1 MCNRYRMTE
10 AQAALAAR
18 YGVAASYPP
27 DLTIPPPEL
36 FPKRPA
42 WVVRQE
48 AGAAVLDVMA
58 WGWPRTVPGARGPRE
73 TQVTNVR
80 NLDSPMWRNALA
92 KPGQRCL
99 VPVTSFSEYG
109 PGQKGNLPLY
119 WFDVPSRPIFSFAG
133 IWRPAADGA
142 VFAFLT
148 CEPNSV
154 VAPIHPKAMPLILHE
169 EDEGR
174 WLAGELDGLVAPFP
188 AQLMTVSAPE
198 FAKGSPAG
206 ELL

>member
-1 MCNRYRMTE
+1 MCNRYRMSE

-18 YGVAASYPP
+18 YGVAAEYPP

-42 WVVRQE
+42 WTVRHDD
-48 AGAAVLDVMA
+48 GARILDVMT

-92 KPGQRCL
+92 KPAQRCL

-109 PGQKGNLPLY
+109 PGEKGNLPLY
-119 WFDVPSRPIFSFAG
+119 WFAVPSRPIFSFAG
-133 IWRPAADGA
+133 IWRPAAGGA

-169 EDEGR
+169 EDEER
-174 WLAGELDGLVAPFP
+174 WLIGDLDDLVAPFP

-198 FAKGSPAG
+198 YAKGAPEA
-206 ELL
+206 LL

>member
-1 MCNRYRMTE
+1 MCNRYRMTA
-10 AQAALAAR
+10 AQAELATR
-18 YGVAASYPP
+18 YGVAVPFPP

-36 FPKRPA
+36 FPKRAA
-42 WVVRQE
+42 WVVREE
-48 AGAAVLDVMA
+48 AGQRALDVMT

-80 NLDSPMWRNALA
+80 NLDSPMWRNALS
-92 KPGQRCL
+92 KPAQRCL

-109 PGQKGNLPLY
+109 PGEKGNLPLY

-133 IWRPAADGA
+133 IWRPAASGA

-154 VAPIHPKAMPLILHE
+154 VAPIHPKAMPLILHVE
-169 EDEGR
+169 EESR
-174 WLAGELDGLVAPFP
+174 WLDGDLDEMVAPFP

-198 FAKGSPAG
+198 YAKPTAT
-206 ELL
+206 LL

>member
-1 MCNRYRMTE
+1 MNRNHPTYRMSE

-18 YGVAASYPP
+18 YGVTAEYPP
-27 DLTIPPPEL
+27 DLTIPLPEL
-36 FPKRPA
+36 FPKRAA
-42 WVVRQE
+42 WTVRY
-48 AGAAVLDVMA
+48 AVGERILDVMT

-80 NLDSPMWRNALA
+80 NLESPMWRNALS
-92 KPGQRCL
+92 KPTQRCL

-109 PGQKGNLPLY
+109 PGEKGNLPLY

-133 IWRPAADGA
+133 IWRPAVEGA

-148 CEPNSV
+148 CDPNSV

-169 EDEGR
+169 EDEAR
-174 WLAGELDGLVAPFP
+174 WLNGELNDLVAPLP
-188 AQLMTVSAPE
+188 AQLMTVGAPE
-198 FAKGSPAG
+198 
-206 ELL
+206 

>member
-1 MCNRYRMTE
+1 MRLFSSRFWKQGGRAMCNRYRMSE

-18 YGVAASYPP
+18 YGVAAEYPP
-27 DLTIPPPEL
+27 DLTVPPPEL

-42 WVVRQE
+42 WTVRHDD
-48 AGAAVLDVMA
+48 GARILDVMT

-92 KPGQRCL
+92 KPPQRCL

-109 PGQKGNLPLY
+109 PGEKGNLPLY

-133 IWRPAADGA
+133 MLAASSRGRGVRLPDLRAQQRGGTDPSQGDAAD
-142 VFAFLT
+142 
-148 CEPNSV
+148 
-154 VAPIHPKAMPLILHE
+154 
-169 EDEGR
+169 
-174 WLAGELDGLVAPFP
+174 P
-188 AQLMTVSAPE
+188 AR
-198 FAKGSPAG
+198 GG
-206 ELL
+206 